1 MLICQDYDNTIRWQP
16 GERMHHLYEFKCD
29 ALESAGKGDHPA
41 AIAEGIQV
49 SYRELDNRANQ
60 LARYLHGAGIKPG
73 DRIGLLLGK
82 SVTTYVALLAVL
94 KVGAAYVPLD
104 ASFPA
109 ERIAYILRDSEA
121 KAIVTISGYVAGVE
135 AMDCRK
141 IILDEITSDIEAH
154 TTERLSEAELGPT
167 EDQLAYI
174 IYTSG
179 STGYPK
185 GVAIDHPSICNFLK
199 VAAEVYGYKEED
211 RVYQGMTIA
220 FDFSVEELWV
230 PLVAGATLVPG
241 RADTNLLGQ
250 DLADYLLENKVTAI
264 CCVPTLLASIDVDI
278 PDLRFILVSGEACP
292 QDLVARW
299 SKPGRTFIN
308 AYGPTEATVTC
319 TWTDLAPGKP
329 VTIGGPL
336 PTYSMLIL
344 EEDQPKEVADGG
356 TGEVCV
362 AGIGLARGYVN
373 RDDLTE
379 KAFIPDVLDL
389 PDNPSGRIYRTGDLG
404 RITESGEIEFLGRID
419 TQLKVRGY
427 RIELTEIESVFMEMP
442 DVAQAVVDTCDV
454 GSGAKELVAYY
465 TSREGAGELA
475 SDELSALLRSRLPAY
490 MIPAFVEKL
499 PHIPMLPSHKADRKS
514 LPAPAGPRFVVK
526 GGEIVA
532 PRNDTERAVAE
543 ALEAVLESGDVSVED
558 NFFNDLGAH
567 SMLMAQMAQALREKM
582 PQVSI
587 SMRDIYLNPTVAEL
601 AALIDMSTA
610 GDAKSSS
617 AAQTHVASDAQYMLC
632 GALQLGYQVLFAAL
646 QFAVAIG
653 GIHWALKATGAVDLY
668 LRFTSFGIAAFLFF
682 SAIPIAAKWLMIG
695 RFKAEAI
702 PIWSLAYFRFW
713 LVKTLMQSS
722 PAMMFGGSPLYNVY
736 LRLLGARIGKNV
748 VIRVKHLPAC
758 PDLLS
763 IGANSILR
771 KDSVLNGYKAEAG
784 MIRTG
789 PVTLGQNIFVGEA
802 SVIDINTS
810 MGDDCQIGHSS
821 TLLEGQ
827 DLQGGAVFH
836 GSPAQQTS
844 GDYNT
849 VPALPMTTR
858 RKVIYSSIQLALGFL
873 LVVPVAGFLLY
884 AFAPQLFGQDRSIW
898 TAAQAVTPIGWTLTA
913 FILAASLIL
922 FLSALLTGLIAI
934 ALLPR
939 LANHYL
945 EEGRVYPLYGIHYV
959 LQGWVSGLSNSKY
972 YNVLFGDSSF
982 IVYYLQCIGIDM
994 SKIVQTGSNFGTNQ
1008 KHDNPFMCKIGTGT
1022 MVSDGLS
1029 LINTDMSNS
1038 SFRLKRTVIGDN
1050 NFFGN
1055 NVHYPAGGRT
1065 GENVLFA
1072 TKVMVPLD
1080 GPVREN
1086 VGLLGSPSFEIPR
1099 SVERDLKLNEFADEA
1114 AREAQLRAKNLSN
1127 IATVASFLF
1136 FQWLYGA
1143 LLLIFTYALLSNI
1156 NVLGLGV
1163 VALGMVVAAGFSIG
1177 YFVFVERL
1185 SLGFGRLK
1193 PMECAVLDAPF
1204 WKIEHHWK
1212 LAEHPLMGLFR
1223 GTPFKNI
1230 ISRALGIRMGRKV
1243 FDDGAIVTEKT
1254 LLEVGDYCTLNEGA
1268 TLQAHS
1274 LEDAAFKSDWIVLG
1288 KGCTVG
1294 TNGYVHYGVTMGDH
1308 TVLAP
1313 DAFLMKGQ
1321 TLPSGSIWQG
1331 NPASP
1336 V

>member
-1 MLICQDYDNTIRWQP
+1 MLICQDYDNTIRSQP
-16 GERMHHLYEFKCD
+16 GERMHHLIERKCD
-29 ALESAGKGDHPA
+29 ALEYAGRSDHPA
-41 AIAEGIQV
+41 AIAENGSV

-60 LARYLHGAGIKPG
+60 LARYLHGEGIRPG

-94 KVGAAYVPLD
+94 KLGAAYVPLD
-104 ASFPA
+104 ASFPL
-109 ERIAYILRDSEA
+109 ERIAYILKDSEA
-121 KAIVTISGYVAGVE
+121 RAIVTVSDYAAGVE
-135 AMDCRK
+135 TMNCPK
-141 IILDEITSDIEAH
+141 FILDEISGHVEAQ

-199 VAAEVYGYKEED
+199 VAAEVYGYSEDD

-250 DLADYLLENKVTAI
+250 DLADYLLENRVTAL

-299 SKPGRTFIN
+299 SRPGRTFVN

-319 TWTDLAPGKP
+319 TWTDLVPGKP

-336 PTYSMLIL
+336 PTYTMLVL
-344 EEDQPKEVADGG
+344 EEDRPEEVADGS

-373 RDDLTE
+373 RNDLTE
-379 KAFIPDVLDL
+379 KAFIPDTLDL

-404 RITESGEIEFLGRID
+404 RITTSGEIEFLGRID
-419 TQLKVRGY
+419 TQVKVRGY

-454 GSGAKELVAYY
+454 GTGAKELVAYY
-465 TSREGAGELA
+465 TTREGAGELA
-475 SDELSALLRSRLPAY
+475 NDELSALLRSRLPAY

-499 PHIPMLPSHKADRKS
+499 PHIPMLPSHKADRKN
-514 LPAPAGPRFVVK
+514 LPGPAGQRFVAT

-532 PRNDTERAVAE
+532 PRNDTERAVAD

-567 SMLMAQMAQALREKM
+567 SMLMAQMAQALRENM
-582 PQVSI
+582 PNISI

-601 AALIDMSTA
+601 AALIDTTTA
-610 GDAKSSS
+610 GKAKSS
-617 AAQTHVASDAQYMLC
+617 AEQTRVASNAEYIFC
-632 GALQLGYQVLFAAL
+632 GALQLGYQVLFTAL
-646 QFAVAIG
+646 QFAVAVG
-653 GIHWALKATGAVDLY
+653 GIHWALKAVSVIDLY
-668 LRFTSFGIAAFLFF
+668 LRFVSFGVTGFLLF
-682 SAIPIAAKWLMIG
+682 SAIPIAAKWLLIG
-695 RFKAEAI
+695 RFRAETI
-702 PIWSLAYFRFW
+702 PIWSLGYFRFW
-713 LVKTLMQSS
+713 LVKTLIRSS
-722 PAMMFGGSPLYNVY
+722 PALIFSGTPLYNVY

-748 VIRVKHLPAC
+748 VVGVKNIPAC

-763 IGANSILR
+763 IGADSVLR

-784 MIRTG
+784 VIRTG
-789 PVTLGQNIFVGEA
+789 PVTLGRNIFVGEA
-802 SVIDINTS
+802 TVIDINTS

-827 DLQGGAVFH
+827 KLRGGAFH

-844 GDYNT
+844 VDYNT
-849 VPALPMTTR
+849 VPALPMTAR
-858 RKVIYSSIQLALGFL
+858 RKIIYSGIQLANGFL
-873 LVVPVAGFLLY
+873 LIVPVAGFLLY
-884 AFAPQLFGQDRSIW
+884 TLAPHLFGQDRSIW
-898 TAAQAVTPIGWTLTA
+898 TSAEALTPISWTVA
-913 FILAASLIL
+913 AYVLAASLIL
-922 FLSALLTGLIAI
+922 FVSALFTGLFAI
-934 ALLPR
+934 AALPR
-939 LANHYL
+939 LANRYL
-945 EEGRVYPLYGIHYV
+945 EEGRVYPLYGVHYV
-959 LQGWVSGLSNSKY
+959 LQGWVSGLSNSKF
-972 YNVLFGDSSF
+972 YNVLCGDSSF
-982 IVYYLQCIGIDM
+982 IVYYLKFIGIDM
-994 SKIVQTGSNFGTNQ
+994 SRIVQTGSNFGTSQ
-1008 KHDNPFMCKIGTGT
+1008 KHDNPFLCKIGTGT

-1029 LINTDMSNS
+1029 LINTEMSNS
-1038 SFRLKRTVIGDN
+1038 SFRLKRAAIGDD

-1099 SVERDLKLNEFADEA
+1099 SVERDLKLNEFADEG
-1114 AREAQLRAKNLSN
+1114 ARERQLRAKNASN
-1127 IATVASFLF
+1127 IATVASYLF

-1143 LLLIFTYALLSNI
+1143 MLLIFGYTLLSNI
-1156 NVLGLGV
+1156 NALGLGG
-1163 VALGMVVAAGFSIG
+1163 VAFGLVAGAVFSIG
-1177 YFVFVERL
+1177 FFIFVERL
-1185 SLGFGRLK
+1185 SLGFGRLE

-1204 WKIEHHWK
+1204 WNIEHHWK

-1223 GTPFKNI
+1223 GTPFKNV
-1230 ISRALGIRMGRKV
+1230 ISRALGIRIGKKV

-1274 LEDAAFKSDWIVLG
+1274 LEDAAFKSDWIVMG

-1308 TVLAP
+1308 TVIAP
-1313 DAFLMKGQ
+1313 DAFVMKGQ
-1321 TLPSGSIWQG
+1321 TLPPGSIWQG
-1331 NPASP
+1331 NPASA